1 MADEREKE
9 EGGGGG
15 EGEADAGL
23 LNKVKEEAMHWV
35 SQARILFIHVLVDSN
50 GSGNI

>member
-1 MADEREKE
+1 MADEKEKE

-15 EGEADAGL
+15 GGGGEADVWI

-35 SQARILFIHVLVDSN
+35 SQARILFMDNN
-50 GSGNI
+50 GSGNT